1 MVLFQAPGRLYLL
14 EELWDQTSVSHPVT
28 NMYVSKLIPNK
39 EQANA
44 PFG

>member
-28 NMYVSKLIPNK
+28 NIYVSKAISNK
-39 EQANA
+39 KQANA
-44 PFG
+44 PLG